1 MSKPEE
7 LKRAAAISVS
17 EDGEVKVIASAVGH
31 KAEEMISKASEAGIP
46 VRKDAE
52 EIKKLLEE
60 QGDRSN
66 VPPEIYELM
75 AAVID
80 FAQELNEA
88 RAAPWEYDEEIPEES
103 EGEAEEYSEEDEEE
117 YSEDDEEEDSD
128 EPEED
133 WEDSE

>member
-17 EDGEVKVIASAVGH
+17 EDGEVKVIASAVGQ

-88 RAAPWEYDEEIPEES
+88 RAAPWEYDEEIPEEP
-103 EGEAEEYSEEDEEE
+103 EGEEEE
-117 YSEDDEEEDSD
+117 YSEDEEEDSD
-128 EPEED
+128 ELEED
-133 WEDSE
+133 WENSE

>member
-17 EDGEVKVIASAVGH
+17 EDGEVKVIASAVGQ

-88 RAAPWEYDEEIPEES
+88 RAAPWEYDEEIPEEP
-103 EGEAEEYSEEDEEE
+103 EGEEEYSEDDEEE